1 MKTHEHI
8 ISWLLRAA
16 MMLVTLT
23 SVQAAMAQQEEIEG
37 GEAFYIYQNDG
48 HFDGFF
54 YDEVK
59 QIRYSRLDTLNREHD
74 HYVSQEIVTEDSV
87 YRIMLTAIDSVSF
100 YQPEI
105 KYAKGMRFMRD
116 EGMMDYYISMSKPD
130 DDSFLLQFSSY
141 LPAGLWPKVGEVL
154 Y

>member
-8 ISWLLRAA
+8 ISWLLRAT

-23 SVQAAMAQQEEIEG
+23 SVQVAMAQQEEIEG

-105 KYAKGMRFMRD
+105 KYA
-116 EGMMDYYISMSKPD
+116 EG
-130 DDSFLLQFSSY
+130 
-141 LPAGLWPKVGEVL
+141 VR
-154 Y
+154 